1 MVLQFPCLVSV
12 VETMK
17 DRKEEEI
24 RMAYG
29 VGGLA
34 KRTGLGV

>member
-1 MVLQFPCLVSV
+1 MVLQFPCLVSGF
-12 VETMK
+12 ETMK

-24 RMAYG
+24 RMAHG

-34 KRTGLGV
+34 KRTVMGV